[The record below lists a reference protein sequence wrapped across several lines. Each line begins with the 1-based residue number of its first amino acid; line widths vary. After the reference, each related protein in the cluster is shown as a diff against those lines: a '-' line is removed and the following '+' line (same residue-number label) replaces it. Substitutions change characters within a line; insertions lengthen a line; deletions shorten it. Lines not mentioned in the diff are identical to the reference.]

1 MGCRKTEGSKMNS
14 DEIRKRQE
22 SGQRAIE
29 LADRA
34 IKEINETLRE
44 SRRRLE
50 PIREELRRAG
60 YLR

>member
-1 MGCRKTEGSKMNS
+1 MNS